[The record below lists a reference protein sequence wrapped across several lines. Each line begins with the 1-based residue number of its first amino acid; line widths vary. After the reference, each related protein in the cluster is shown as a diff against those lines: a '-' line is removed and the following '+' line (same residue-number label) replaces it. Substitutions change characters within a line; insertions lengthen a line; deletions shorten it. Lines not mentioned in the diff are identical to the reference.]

1 MKTIIWQNA
10 TAKQKT
16 QALARTAQQSDAAL
30 TQSVAAILQ
39 AVKRRGDAAVREY
52 AAKFDGATRKDFR
65 VPVAALKAAAAA
77 LAPELRAAMK
87 LAIANITKFHKAEF
101 PKPVRVETM
110 KGVSCAL
117 HWRPIGKVGLY
128 IPAGTAPLFSA
139 LLMQAVPARIAGCKN
154 IVLCSP
160 PQRDGTIH
168 PAVLAAAQ
176 LCGIADVFAVGGA
189 QAIAAMAYGTAT
201 IPKVDKIFG
210 PGNAYVTMAKQLVAQ
225 DADGAAIDMPAG
237 PSEVMVIADQTA
249 RPDWV
254 AADLLAQA
262 EHDTASQA
270 ILVTTSAA
278 LAARVADEVKKQLA
292 LLPRRAI
299 AAKSIASSRII
310 VVTDKRTALA
320 VANSYAPEHLIIHD
334 KDAARIL
341 PQIQNAGSVFLG
353 AWTPETAG
361 DYASGTNHVLPT
373 NGYARAYSGLS
384 VYSFMRSMTA
394 QSLTR
399 QGLKTMAPALMAMA
413 KAEGLEGHAK
423 AVALRVAS

>member
-1 MKTIIWQNA
+1 
-10 TAKQKT
+10 
-16 QALARTAQQSDAAL
+16 
-30 TQSVAAILQ
+30 
-39 AVKRRGDAAVREY
+39 
-52 AAKFDGATRKDFR
+52 
-65 VPVAALKAAAAA
+65 
-77 LAPELRAAMK
+77 
-87 LAIANITKFHKAEF
+87 
-101 PKPVRVETM
+101 
-110 KGVSCAL
+110 
-117 HWRPIGKVGLY
+117 
-128 IPAGTAPLFSA
+128 
-139 LLMQAVPARIAGCKN
+139 
-154 IVLCSP
+154 
-160 PQRDGTIH
+160 
-168 PAVLAAAQ
+168 
-176 LCGIADVFAVGGA
+176 
-189 QAIAAMAYGTAT
+189 
-201 IPKVDKIFG
+201 
-210 PGNAYVTMAKQLVAQ
+210 
-225 DADGAAIDMPAG
+225 
-237 PSEVMVIADQTA
+237 MVIADQTA